1 MLPTVMVMGS
11 NLQEEWAPVR
21 VFFQVA
27 LVMMFCQG
35 IIKVTK
41 TKLELRISMKTFCVE
56 KQRQD
61 CELCY
66 TTQYNE
72 TTENQRKH
80 KIK

>member
-1 MLPTVMVMGS
+1 MLPTMMVIAS

-27 LVMMFCQG
+27 LVCQG

-41 TKLELRISMKTFCVE
+41 TKLELRISMKKISCVE

-72 TTENQRKH
+72 TTENTK
-80 KIK
+80 